1 MHLQAL
7 NILVVEDDRFQRTI
21 VVEMLRA
28 LGLQSIIEV
37 ANGQEA
43 LDILRQPASQK
54 IDLIFSDLRMPGMD
68 GMEFLRHLSEEAH
81 NIEIVILSAMDK
93 KLLSVVNKLSSLY
106 QIQLLG
112 ALEKPITLQKLKDI
126 LAKSG
131 KAQAV
136 TTPAHTAK
144 TFNFSVEE
152 ILEGIQQ
159 KQFKPFLQP
168 KVDLKT
174 GKIVGAEAL
183 ARWLHPT
190 HGVIAPYAF
199 IPVLEQ
205 AEQIDTLTFLIL
217 EESAL
222 ACRALLEQ
230 NHVIH
235 IAVNLS
241 LVSLSQPHIADKITD
256 IVTACDID
264 TKYITLEITESAA
277 MTDAPIALENLA
289 RLYMNGFTLSIDDYG
304 TGYSNLQQ
312 LTRIAFGELKIDQSF
327 VQGVTNN
334 EATMIVVA
342 SNIDMAH
349 KLNIK
354 SVAEGV
360 ETEQDWEKLM
370 ELQCDIGQGYYI
382 AKPMSVEEFF
392 GYAEKYRSQGF
403 NTSPASVKHFIK
415 TKTKQ
420 YNPFKML
427 VIDSDITSRNTLVN
441 ILRDSGYQQVSTAN
455 DAESAFKLLATE
467 QFDLIITELYT
478 PNINGLEFTK
488 RIRTAKTLAKS
499 STRIIIM
506 SSLIQAKA
514 VGIAMTLNVNGFIT
528 KPFIPG
534 VIDKKLQGVLSEVFR
549 AQAAIAYET
558 VNTAFQEQS

>member
-1 MHLQAL
+1 MHLQEL
-7 NILVVEDDRFQRTI
+7 NVLVVEDDRFQRTI
-21 VVEMLRA
+21 VVEMLRS
-28 LGLQSIIEV
+28 LGLQSIQEV

-43 LDILRQPASQK
+43 LDIIRNPIPK
-54 IDLIFSDLRMPGMD
+54 KVDLIFSDLRMPGMD

-93 KLLSVVNKLSSLY
+93 KLLSVVNKLSNLY

-136 TTPAHTAK
+136 VAPIRALK
-144 TFNFSVEE
+144 SFNFSVED
-152 ILEGIQQ
+152 ILKGIQQ
-159 KQFKPFLQP
+159 KQFKPYLQP
-168 KVDLKT
+168 KVDLKS
-174 GKIVGAEAL
+174 GRIVGAEAL
-183 ARWLHPT
+183 ARWLHPQ

-217 EESAL
+217 EESAI
-222 ACRALLEQ
+222 ACRGLLDQ
-230 NHVIH
+230 NHAMH

-241 LVSLSQPHIADKITD
+241 LVSLGHPHIAEKITA
-256 IVTACDID
+256 IVKSAGID

-327 VQGVTNN
+327 VQGFANN

-349 KLNIK
+349 KLRIK
-354 SVAEGV
+354 TVAEGV
-360 ETEQDWEKLM
+360 ETAQDWEKLREM
-370 ELQCDIGQGYYI
+370 DCDIGQGYFI
-382 AKPMSVEEFF
+382 AKPMVIEDFYGFVEQ
-392 GYAEKYRSQGF
+392 YRHEPF
-403 NTSPASVKHFIK
+403 NGSPAAVMHYIK

-420 YNPFKML
+420 NSQFKIL
-427 VIDSDITSRNTLVN
+427 VVESDIATRSTLVK
-441 ILRDSGYQQVSTAN
+441 ILQDSGYQQVSIAT
-455 DAESAFKLLATE
+455 DAPSAIALFATE
-467 QFDLIITELYT
+467 QFDLIITELYMPT
-478 PNINGLEFTK
+478 INGLELAK

-499 STRIIIM
+499 STRMIVM
-506 SSLIQAKA
+506 SGLIQAKA
-514 VGIAMTLNVNGFIT
+514 VGIAMTLNINGFIT
-528 KPFIPG
+528 KPLIPD
-534 VIDKKLQGVLSEVFR
+534 VIDKKVQSVMSEMFR

-558 VNTAFQEQS
+558 INTDIQNS

>member
-1 MHLQAL
+1 
-7 NILVVEDDRFQRTI
+7 
-21 VVEMLRA
+21 
-28 LGLQSIIEV
+28 
-37 ANGQEA
+37 
-43 LDILRQPASQK
+43 
-54 IDLIFSDLRMPGMD
+54 
-68 GMEFLRHLSEEAH
+68 
-81 NIEIVILSAMDK
+81 
-93 KLLSVVNKLSSLY
+93 
-106 QIQLLG
+106 
-112 ALEKPITLQKLKDI
+112 
-126 LAKSG
+126 
-131 KAQAV
+131 
-136 TTPAHTAK
+136 
-144 TFNFSVEE
+144 
-152 ILEGIQQ
+152 
-159 KQFKPFLQP
+159 
-168 KVDLKT
+168 
-174 GKIVGAEAL
+174 
-183 ARWLHPT
+183 
-190 HGVIAPYAF
+190 
-199 IPVLEQ
+199 
-205 AEQIDTLTFLIL
+205 
-217 EESAL
+217 
-222 ACRALLEQ
+222 
-230 NHVIH
+230 
-235 IAVNLS
+235 
-241 LVSLSQPHIADKITD
+241 
-256 IVTACDID
+256 
-264 TKYITLEITESAA
+264 

-360 ETEQDWEKLM
+360 ETEQDWEKLR

-392 GYAEKYRSQGF
+392 GFAEKYRQGF

-478 PNINGLEFTK
+478 PNINGQ
-488 RIRTAKTLAKS
+488 
-499 STRIIIM
+499 
-506 SSLIQAKA
+506 SSLNALERPKLWQNQAPA
-514 VGIAMTLNVNGFIT
+514 
-528 KPFIPG
+528 
-534 VIDKKLQGVLSEVFR
+534 LSL
-549 AQAAIAYET
+549 
-558 VNTAFQEQS
+558 

>member
-28 LGLQSIIEV
+28 LGLSAITEV
-37 ANGQEA
+37 TNGQEA
-43 LDILRQPASQK
+43 LDILRNPSTAK

-106 QIQLLG
+106 QLQLLG

-126 LAKSG
+126 LSKSG

-136 TTPAHTAK
+136 TAPPHTPK

-159 KQFKPFLQP
+159 KQFKPYLQP

-174 GKIVGAEAL
+174 GSIVGAEAL
-183 ARWLHPT
+183 ARWLHPI

-199 IPVLEQ
+199 IPVLEK

-217 EESAL
+217 EESAI
-222 ACRALLEQ
+222 ACRGLLEQ
-230 NHVIH
+230 NHAIH

-241 LVSLSQPHIADKITD
+241 LVSLGHPHIADKITD
-256 IVTACDID
+256 LVTGCGID

-360 ETEQDWEKLM
+360 ETLEDWEKLREM
-370 ELQCDIGQGYYI
+370 QCDIGQGYYI
-382 AKPMSVEEFF
+382 AKPMSVEDFCGF
-392 GYAEKYRSQGF
+392 VAKYRNQGF

-420 YNPFKML
+420 YIPYKML
-427 VIDSDITSRNTLVN
+427 VVDSDISARNTLVN
-441 ILRDSGYQQVSTAN
+441 ILRDSGYQQISTAN

-534 VIDKKLQGVLSEVFR
+534 VIDRKVQGVMQDVFR

>member
-1 MHLQAL
+1 MHLQSL

-28 LGLQSIIEV
+28 LGLSAVTEV
-37 ANGQEA
+37 TNGHEA
-43 LDILRQPASQK
+43 LEVLRNQSSQK
-54 IDLIFSDLRMPGMD
+54 IDLIFSDLRMPVMD

-93 KLLSVVNKLSSLY
+93 KLLSVVNKLSTLY

-131 KAQAV
+131 KAETMTA
-136 TTPAHTAK
+136 PAHVPK
-144 TFNFSVEE
+144 SFNFTVEE
-152 ILEGIQQ
+152 ILDGIRQ

-174 GKIVGAEAL
+174 GQIVGAEAL

-217 EESAL
+217 EESAI

-241 LVSLSQPHIADKITD
+241 LVSLGHSHIADKITD
-256 IVTACDID
+256 LVTACGID

-360 ETEQDWEKLM
+360 ETLEDWEKLR

-382 AKPMSVEEFF
+382 AKPMSVEDFF
-392 GYAEKYRSQGF
+392 WVCSQVPQPR
-403 NTSPASVKHFIK
+403 TQYFISIGQALYQNQNK
-415 TKTKQ
+415 TIQ
-420 YNPFKML
+420 S
-427 VIDSDITSRNTLVN
+427 IQTL
-441 ILRDSGYQQVSTAN
+441 GH
-455 DAESAFKLLATE
+455 
-467 QFDLIITELYT
+467 
-478 PNINGLEFTK
+478 
-488 RIRTAKTLAKS
+488 
-499 STRIIIM
+499 
-506 SSLIQAKA
+506 
-514 VGIAMTLNVNGFIT
+514 
-528 KPFIPG
+528 
-534 VIDKKLQGVLSEVFR
+534 
-549 AQAAIAYET
+549 
-558 VNTAFQEQS
+558 